1 MKWVVSMSILIIFII
16 SCSKK
21 EVIYKDLDG
30 YNRQIQQSEKAFREL
45 DRQ

>member
-1 MKWVVSMSILIIFII
+1 MKWIASMLVLTIFII

-21 EVIYKDLDG
+21 EVIYKDPDS
-30 YNRQIQQSEKAFREL
+30 YNRQIQQSEKAFKEL